1 MSENKS
7 SFIQQ
12 TLTAGLLLG
21 IVLVVYSLLMYFLD
35 MSTNK
40 YVGWISYAI
49 IAVVIYYLQL
59 QHRNKDLN
67 GFMSYGQ
74 ALGFAVMAM
83 LFAAIISAIFSFIMV
98 KFIDPGIVTK
108 IMTMQEEAMAKRGMT
123 PEQTEMAM
131 KMTTKMMTPVMM
143 SVFTLIGMMFWG
155 TILSLITSAI
165 TRKETNP
172 VA

>member
-7 SFIQQ
+7 SFFQQ

-40 YVGWISYAI
+40 YIGWISYLI
-49 IAVVIYYLQL
+49 IAVVIYYLQV

-67 GFMSYGQ
+67 GFMSYGK
-74 ALGFAVMAM
+74 ALGFAVMSM
-83 LFAAIISAIFSFIMV
+83 LVASVISAIFNFIMV
-98 KFIDPGIVTK
+98 KFIDPGLITK
-108 IMTMQEEAMAKRGMT
+108 IMSMQEEAMAKRGMT
-123 PEQTEMAM
+123 AEQTEMAM
-131 KMTTKMMTPVMM
+131 KMTAKMMSPVFM
-143 SVFTLIGMMFWG
+143 SIFTLIGMMFWG
-155 TILSLITSAI
+155 TVVSLITSI
-165 TRKETNP
+165 FTRKEANP